1 MAEVISVPSA
11 AVRTRQRS
19 APRRRPGDRSGE
31 RRSAGPPLAG
41 TAPRSRV
48 AVLGYASVSG
58 PAGSVKSEE
67 LKRQADVI
75 ARECERRGLALLELV
90 GEREPQNGRALER
103 PGLSYALERIAARE
117 AQGLVVSDL
126 SRLTHSAA
134 DLGSIIEWF
143 TSARARLV
151 AVAHALD
158 TEDEAGRLAANMLVE
173 VSGWERERL
182 SERTRQGLKA
192 ARLNGRGGGRPAVT
206 DDPGL
211 RDRILRMRAHGMT
224 LQAIA
229 DTLNAEG
236 VPTLRGGAKWRH
248 SSVQT
253 AAGYKRPT
261 KRSARDRLPAPDPPG
276 PKHETDNPDERGEPW
291 AR

>member
-1 MAEVISVPSA
+1 
-11 AVRTRQRS
+11 
-19 APRRRPGDRSGE
+19 
-31 RRSAGPPLAG
+31 
-41 TAPRSRV
+41 
-48 AVLGYASVSG
+48 VLGYASVSG
-58 PAGSVKSEE
+58 QAGSVKSEE
-67 LKRQADVI
+67 FKRQADVI
-75 ARECERRGLALLELV
+75 ALECERRGLALLELV
-90 GEREPQNGRALER
+90 GEREPQNGKGLER

-143 TSARARLV
+143 TCARARLV

-158 TEDEAGRLAANMLVE
+158 TEDEAGRLAASMLVE

-182 SERTRQGLKA
+182 SERTRQGLQA

-211 RDRILRMRAHGMT
+211 RDRILRMRADGMT

-253 AAGYKRPT
+253 AAGYRRPT
-261 KRSARDRLPAPDPPG
+261 KRSARDRLPGPDPSG
-276 PKHETDNPDERGEPW
+276 PKDETEESGQEGEPW

>member
-1 MAEVISVPSA
+1 MGEVITAPSA
-11 AVRTRQRS
+11 AVHASQPS
-19 APRRRPGDRSGE
+19 APRRPSGDRSG
-31 RRSAGPPLAG
+31 RRRAAGPPPPG
-41 TAPRSRV
+41 TAPRSEV

-67 LKRQADVI
+67 LKSQADVI

-90 GEREPQNGRALER
+90 GEREPQNGKGLER

-117 AQGLVVSDL
+117 ARGLVVSDL

-143 TSARARLV
+143 TRAQARLV

-173 VSGWERERL
+173 VSGWERARL
-182 SERTRQGLKA
+182 SERTRQGLQA
-192 ARLNGRGGGRPAVT
+192 ARRNGRGAGRPAVT

-211 RDRILRMRAHGMT
+211 RDRILRMRSEGMT

-229 DTLNAEG
+229 DALNAEG

-253 AAGYKRPT
+253 AAGYKRPK
-261 KRSARDRLPAPDPPG
+261 KRPPRDRLPGPDRPN
-276 PKHETDNPDERGEPW
+276 PKHETEQREKGEPW